1 MTSEHKVRKSGYAYL
16 RAKLVKKEE
25 EIANLKAEMV
35 RLRMHL
41 SLAQE
46 RYSQEQERNKLLNN
60 MLQEVI
66 QRMGWLRRFIYNY

>member
-1 MTSEHKVRKSGYAYL
+1 MTSENKVRKSGYAYL
-16 RAKLVKKEE
+16 RAKLVKKDE

-41 SLAQE
+41 SRAEEQCSQE
-46 RYSQEQERNKLLNN
+46 REKNKSLNN